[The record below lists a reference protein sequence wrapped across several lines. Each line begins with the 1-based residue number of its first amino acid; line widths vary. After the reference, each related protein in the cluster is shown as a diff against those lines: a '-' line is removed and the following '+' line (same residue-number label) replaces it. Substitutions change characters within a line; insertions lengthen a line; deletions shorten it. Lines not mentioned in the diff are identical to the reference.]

1 MSIARQNVPQAA
13 QPPARERP
21 NQVVV
26 RDAQPHVAEPAVAV
40 VLELA
45 LVALEPA
52 RPHALGPAPAALEL
66 APQHAQAAAATTA
79 LAHALAAV
87 TRGALEVAAEA
98 VARAVRLPAQV
109 HARQHA
115 QVDAPRGVR
124 EHVKEPLQDNAVRA
138 LWPVG
143 HRVLQLVLILVVRHV
158 MPHVKEAA

>member
-21 NQVVV
+21 NQVDV
-26 RDAQPHVAEPAVAV
+26 RDARPLAADNVEAVALEHVQAALAV
-40 VLELA
+40 VQQLALAPAQAAREPVQQLA
-45 LVALEPA
+45 LVAVAIIA
-52 RPHALGPAPAALEL
+52 RVLAREAAI
-66 APQHAQAAAATTA
+66 QG
-79 LAHALAAV
+79 ALAA
-87 TRGALEVAAEA
+87 AAEA